1 MFQPDSGS
9 QFPPEIDPQ
18 KSLLPVEFRFAGIA
32 CIPDAS
38 LIMLTQGLP

>member
-1 MFQPDSGS
+1 MFQSDNES
-9 QFPPEIDPQ
+9 QSPPEINPQ

-38 LIMLTQGLP
+38 PIMLTQGLP